1 MKKLLPSLLIIAL
14 CSACNNTNQ
23 NNTELSSSK
32 KEVKNIIMVVADG
45 MGPAYTT
52 AYRYYADDPKT
63 AVIEETVFDRHLVGS
78 ASTYPDT
85 ISGYVTDSASAAT
98 ALASGIK
105 TYNGAIGLDVNKNK
119 VETVLHRA
127 KKMGKKIGVVVTSHI
142 NHATP
147 ASYISHNESR
157 ENYNALADSY
167 IDNGINTDVILGGG
181 WKYFIREDRNLV
193 EEYKAANFHYI
204 DKYKGLANLPNDKP
218 ILGLFGDSGLPEA
231 IDDSDN
237 QRLLTMTKAAIPQL
251 ENPNGYFMLIEAS
264 QIDWAGHGNDINSAM
279 AEVHDL
285 VKTLEYLETY
295 VASHPDTL
303 VILTADHST
312 GGLSIAANGSYEWRP
327 QLLTKMTESTKTI
340 AKYFVKNEI
349 SADVL
354 KVKLM
359 GTEVSPKEVELITKA
374 KSKTEEKLNLY
385 LAMSEAEQKDKYKPN
400 IQRAI
405 QKQLKKLIDIK
416 TNTGWT
422 GSGHT
427 AVDVPV
433 FAFGPEKQ
441 RFAGNIDNTDIAKQ
455 IFNILEENK

>member
-1 MKKLLPSLLIIAL
+1 MKKLLPSLLIVAL
-14 CSACNNTNQ
+14 SSACNSTYKYK
-23 NNTELSSSK
+23 TELTSSA
-32 KEVKNIIMVVADG
+32 EVKNIIMVVADG

-52 AYRYYADDPKT
+52 AYRYYADDPTT
-63 AVIEETVFDRHLVGS
+63 AAIEQTVFDRHLVGS
-78 ASTYPDT
+78 ASTYPAPV
-85 ISGYVTDSASAAT
+85 SGYVTDSASAAT

-181 WKYFIREDRNLV
+181 WKYFIRKDRNLV
-193 EEYKAANFHYI
+193 DEYKAENFHYI
-204 DKYKGLANLPNDKP
+204 DKYEDLATLPSDKP
-218 ILGLFGDSGLPEA
+218 ILGLFGNAGLPEA

-251 ENPNGYFMLIEAS
+251 ENPDGFFMLIEAS
-264 QIDWAGHGNDINSAM
+264 QIDWSGHGNDINSAM
-279 AEVHDL
+279 AEVNDL
-285 VKTLEYLETY
+285 AKTLEYLENY

-303 VILTADHST
+303 VILTSDHST

-340 AKYFVKNEI
+340 AKYFVNNDV

-354 KVKLM
+354 KGKLM
-359 GTEVSPKEVELITKA
+359 GTEVSPKEVELITTA
-374 KSKTEEKLNLY
+374 KSEAEKKLNQY
-385 LAMSEAEQKDKYKPN
+385 LAMSEAEQKSKNKPN

-405 QKQLKKLIDIK
+405 QKQLKQLIDIK

-433 FAFGPEKQ
+433 FAFGPEKH
-441 RFAGNIDNTDIAKQ
+441 RFAGSIDNTDIAKQ
-455 IFNILEENK
+455 IFNLLEENK